1 MAPDKSR
8 VNSIGMSS
16 SPVVLPSGKAFW
28 AFPQDII
35 HSTGHTFSHSEID
48 HWKIFYSA
56 RSQTGFK
63 PGLRTS
69 YVKKNLR
76 FFIYSVNMATKTA
89 KNLRSFIYSAH
100 NRTSLS
106 FGFGGVWQDGRAA
119 VIVADV
125 IETCFVWACPSISG
139 FGWLSWRSHNWS
151 SQRPAGA
158 GHQRPSRPPGK
169 LDISLQSRYQ
179 FRISLIMEAEEEVSQ
194 VCVSMVVQFAQ
205 PAHRIFRKR
214 LDDVYQRSK
223 FSTD

>member
-1 MAPDKSR
+1 MPTKTA
-8 VNSIGMSS
+8 
-16 SPVVLPSGKAFW
+16 
-28 AFPQDII
+28 
-35 HSTGHTFSHSEID
+35 
-48 HWKIFYSA
+48 
-56 RSQTGFK
+56 
-63 PGLRTS
+63 
-69 YVKKNLR
+69 KNPR
-76 FFIYSVNMATKTA
+76 FFIYSA
-89 KNLRSFIYSAH
+89 Y

-106 FGFGGVWQDGRAA
+106 FGFGGVWQDGRVAA
-119 VIVADV
+119 TVADV

-223 FSTD
+223 FSTDWLEPLVAFSWHGLWRCYIVYLLFNGLWKGTKTSQSICLLDFEKV